1 MKLFKESVL
10 PSYFIGRKGD
20 FKMANFVFKETKQT
34 SMKIAG
40 IIDTDNM
47 TVEVDGEEKKLATL
61 LSVFNGGSVEIN
73 VKVKEESELDEPTE
87 SNEE

>member
-1 MKLFKESVL
+1 
-10 PSYFIGRKGD
+10 
-20 FKMANFVFKETKQT
+20 MANFIFKETKQT

-47 TVEVDGEEKKLATL
+47 IVEVDGEKKKLATL
-61 LSVFNGGSVEIN
+61 LSVFNGGGVEIN
-73 VKVKEESELDEPTE
+73 VKVKEKNELDEPTE